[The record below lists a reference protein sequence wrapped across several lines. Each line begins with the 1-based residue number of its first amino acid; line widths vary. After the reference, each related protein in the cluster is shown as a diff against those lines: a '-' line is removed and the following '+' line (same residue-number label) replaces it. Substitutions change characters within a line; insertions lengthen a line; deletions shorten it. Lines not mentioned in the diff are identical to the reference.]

1 MNPTP
6 QASKCRFA
14 RHLLPGLLAFG
25 LSGPLPAAESAVDQ
39 LGQAALQNAFQ
50 ILRGEYIRGEEITAD
65 ELNRAAMQGLLDRLD
80 LGAELVARAETPTTT
95 GGLVA
100 EEVSPGLL
108 YLRPQALTGE
118 EVAAIRERLAG
129 AKAIRHL
136 ILDLRAP
143 MLPGEFEAAAAL
155 LDVFVPAGEL
165 LFKLQQP
172 GREDARL
179 FLATEEALWTGPL
192 VLLVDADTNNL
203 GETVSAV
210 LRTRGRA
217 LLVGAATRGAT
228 VRYETLPLDD
238 HWQLRFARAEMLLP
252 DGTSLFR
259 QGLQPDFPV
268 TQPAEAKR
276 RLFASK
282 RSPAQIIFEVGR
294 PRYNE
299 AALLARR
306 HPELESYI
314 RRSAGETVE
323 DDRAPD
329 SDRVLQRA
337 VDMLIA
343 SDHLSGSRLR
353 WPSASRA
360 AAPKAT
366 DQAPPAKP

>member
-1 MNPTP
+1 MSPLP
-6 QASKCRFA
+6 QALKCRFA
-14 RHLLPGLLAFG
+14 RRLLPGLLLLNSFA
-25 LSGPLPAAESAVDQ
+25 SLPATESAVDQ

-80 LGAELVARAETPTTT
+80 LGAELVARAEAPQTV

-108 YLRPQALTGE
+108 YLRPQALTGK
-118 EVAAIRERLAG
+118 EVAAIRERLA
-129 AKAIRHL
+129 KTKDIRHL
-136 ILDLRAP
+136 ILDLRTP
-143 MLPGEFEAAAAL
+143 MPPGEFEAAAAL

-179 FLATEEALWTGPL
+179 FLASEEAQWSGPL

-203 GETVSAV
+203 GETMAAV
-210 LRTRGRA
+210 LRARGRA
-217 LLVGAATRGAT
+217 LLVGAPTRGAT

-238 HWQLRFARAEMLLP
+238 HWLLRFARAEMLLP
-252 DGTSLFR
+252 DGTAYFR
-259 QGLQPDFPV
+259 QGLKPDFPV
-268 TQPAEAKR
+268 EYPAEAKQ
-276 RLFASK
+276 RLFASA
-282 RSPAQIIFEVGR
+282 RPLAERVFESGR

-306 HPELESYI
+306 NPELESYI
-314 RRSAGETVE
+314 RRSAGETVAA
-323 DDRAPD
+323 DRAPD

-337 VDMLIA
+337 VDMLTA

-353 WPSASRA
+353 WPSGTRA
-360 AAPKAT
+360 AVPKT
-366 DQAPPAKP
+366 SGKSVPAQP

>member
-1 MNPTP
+1 MSPP
-6 QASKCRFA
+6 LQASKCRFA
-14 RHLLPGLLAFG
+14 RPLLLGLLALG
-25 LSGPLPAAESAVDQ
+25 LVMPLQAAEPAVDQ

-65 ELNRAAMQGLLDRLD
+65 ELNRAAMQGLLQRLD
-80 LGAELVARAETPTTT
+80 LGAELVARTEAPAAK

-108 YLRPQALTGE
+108 YLRPQALTGME
-118 EVAAIRERLAG
+118 AAAVNERLAA

-143 MLPGEFEAAAAL
+143 MPPGDFEAAAAL
-155 LDVFVPAGEL
+155 LEAFVPAGEL

-172 GREDARL
+172 GRDDARL
-179 FLATEEALWTGPL
+179 FLASEAARWTGPL
-192 VLLVDADTNNL
+192 VVLVDAETNNL
-203 GETVSAV
+203 GETIAAA
-210 LRTRGRA
+210 LRARGRA
-217 LLVGAATRGAT
+217 LLVGAPTRGAT

-252 DGTSLFR
+252 DGTSFFR
-259 QGLQPDFPV
+259 KGLTPDYPV
-268 TQPAEAKR
+268 TFPAEAKR
-276 RLFASK
+276 RLFASARAPK
-282 RSPAQIIFEVGR
+282 QTVFEVGR

-337 VDMLIA
+337 VDMLLA
-343 SDHLSGSRLR
+343 SDQLGGSRLR
-353 WPSASRA
+353 WPSADRP
-360 AAPKAT
+360 AAPKPA
-366 DQAPPAKP
+366 APPKKP